1 MAGSR
6 KFALE
11 HLSREDLA
19 ALTREAAEVSG
30 IRYIMDVDE
39 GKVDSILDS

>member
-1 MAGSR
+1 
-6 KFALE
+6 
-11 HLSREDLA
+11 
-19 ALTREAAEVSG
+19 LTREAAEVSG